1 MKNEDLI
8 YMNREELKVEI
19 EAIARETF
27 QKPELVITDAM
38 SATDVDT
45 WTSLSFMQFLTAIED
60 KYCFKFK
67 MMELLQLRNMGA
79 VIDATLHRVNN
90 V

>member
-1 MKNEDLI
+1 MK
-8 YMNREELKVEI
+8 REQLTLEI
-19 EAIARETF
+19 QTIAREVF
-27 QKPELVITDAM
+27 AKPELVITDSMGA
-38 SATDVDT
+38 SDVDT

-60 KYCFKFK
+60 KYGFKFK

-79 VIDATLHRVNN
+79 VIDATLTHVSD

>member
-1 MKNEDLI
+1 
-8 YMNREELKVEI
+8 MNREVLQNEI
-19 EAIARETF
+19 QAIARDAF
-27 QKPELVITDAM
+27 QKPELVITDMMCA
-38 SATDVDT
+38 ADVDT

-79 VIDATLHRVNN
+79 VIDATMRHVNN